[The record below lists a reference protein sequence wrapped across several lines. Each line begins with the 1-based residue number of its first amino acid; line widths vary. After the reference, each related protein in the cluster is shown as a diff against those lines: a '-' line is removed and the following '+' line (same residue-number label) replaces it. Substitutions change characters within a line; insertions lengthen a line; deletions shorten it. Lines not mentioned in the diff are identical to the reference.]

1 MTATR
6 ITVDNT
12 TYRVLVEYDTL
23 KRSFELME
31 GDNQGTAISGR
42 TIRDILGTNYTYT
55 MTVRADPDYPSD
67 YDAFYWKIS
76 EPVDYHQIVIPC
88 GGNEYS
94 TSIWER
100 GALSASTGANSSTS
114 STIRIRTT
122 TYLDSAIKNV
132 TSLHGY
138 QYCLAVYSND
148 PTNGIAYQGMWTGSA
163 IQKTTTWLSGEVNL
177 SNIGDYKYRL
187 VLRNPTNT
195 DISLNE
201 GQNMMLDVGAVAF
214 EAKILSGD
222 DVYKGYYMNHKYWD
236 ELEVTFEPMAPQR
249 LDIDGPDLSK
259 MVYDKF

>member
-42 TIRDILGTNYTYT
+42 TIRDILGTNYKYT
-55 MTVRADPDYPSD
+55 MTVRTDPDYPSD

-94 TSIWER
+94 VSIWER
-100 GALSASTGANSSTS
+100 GALSASTGANSSNTS
-114 STIRIRTT
+114 TTRIRTT
-122 TYLDSAIKNV
+122 GYLDSSIKYV
-132 TSLHGY
+132 TALHSY
-138 QYCLAVYSND
+138 QYCLAAYDGENV
-148 PTNGIAYQGMWTGSA
+148 YQGMWSRTNGLRKS
-163 IQKTTTWLSGEVNL
+163 TTWLTGEVKL
-177 SNIGDYKYRL
+177 SDVGNYKFRI

-195 DISLNE
+195 NISFNE
-201 GQNMMLDVGAVAF
+201 AENMMLDVGVVAF
-214 EAKILSGD
+214 EAKILSGED
-222 DVYKGYYMNHKYWD
+222 IYKGYYMNHKYWD
-236 ELEVTFEPMAPQR
+236 QLEVTFEPMAPQR
-249 LDIDGPDLSK
+249 LDLDGPDISK
-259 MVYDKF
+259 NVYDKF

>member
-42 TIRDILGTNYTYT
+42 TIRDILGTNYKYT
-55 MTVRADPDYPSD
+55 MTVRTDPDYPSD

-94 TSIWER
+94 VSIWQR
-100 GALSASTGANSSTS
+100 GAISASTGANSSDT

-122 TYLDSAIKNV
+122 AYLDSTIKYV
-132 TSLHGY
+132 TPLHGY
-138 QYCLAVYSND
+138 TYCLAVYDDEN
-148 PTNGIAYQGMWTGSA
+148 AYQGMWNGSSIA
-163 IQKTTTWLSGEVNL
+163 KTTAWLSGETNL
-177 SNIGDYKYRL
+177 SSVGNYKYRL

-195 DISLNE
+195 NISLE
-201 GQNMMLDVGAVAF
+201 EAENMMLDVGAVAF
-214 EAKILSGD
+214 EAKILSGED
-222 DVYKGYYMNHKYWD
+222 TYKGYYMNHKYWD
-236 ELEVTFEPMAPQR
+236 QLEVTFEPMAPQR